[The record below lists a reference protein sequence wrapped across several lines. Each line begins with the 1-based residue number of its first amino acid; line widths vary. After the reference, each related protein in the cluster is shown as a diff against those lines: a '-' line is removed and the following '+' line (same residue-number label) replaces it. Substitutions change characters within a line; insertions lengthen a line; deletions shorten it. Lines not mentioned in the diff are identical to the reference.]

1 MSYGREVI
9 FGWFAGTRAWI
20 IKPFMFQECLNI
32 VINWVR
38 LYLVFGLAHL
48 NPFSLII
55 CFTVFYAVLY
65 IEISI
70 FNWGVLRGRPDLQV
84 PIRTILIFPMYK
96 TFCMLFSLYA
106 LMRNVLQYTTWRAKN
121 IKISKREET
130 VQDMPPVPPVINPG
144 TPPSCN
150 GFVLSLVLTHRHCS
164 LVSLCS
170 LGVISV
176 VSLLSLLSLS
186 VLSLSVF
193 FFNPDWHTIW
203 HPNTN
208 KEEGNSLKTL
218 TENLVRSLGIHNM
231 TDRRRITLIVQ
242 AYMLY
247 TKLLKEDS
255 FVNFPSS
262 LSTLDKQSD
271 ESKNHIVLLSKAM
284 ETLRVAIP
292 KKLKQMVS
300 ESGDWDH
307 FRSQLSSV
315 MDQWKDVPETLFF
328 TEELREH
335 SDQNIH
341 HIVNGNVHVCNQLSQ
356 LIHGTNYP
364 QRHDKVKV
372 LKTCVNNVLELFRMY
387 VSGG

>member
-1 MSYGREVI
+1 
-9 FGWFAGTRAWI
+9 
-20 IKPFMFQECLNI
+20 
-32 VINWVR
+32 
-38 LYLVFGLAHL
+38 
-48 NPFSLII
+48 
-55 CFTVFYAVLY
+55 
-65 IEISI
+65 
-70 FNWGVLRGRPDLQV
+70 
-84 PIRTILIFPMYK
+84 
-96 TFCMLFSLYA
+96 
-106 LMRNVLQYTTWRAKN
+106 
-121 IKISKREET
+121 
-130 VQDMPPVPPVINPG
+130 
-144 TPPSCN
+144 
-150 GFVLSLVLTHRHCS
+150 
-164 LVSLCS
+164 
-170 LGVISV
+170 
-176 VSLLSLLSLS
+176 
-186 VLSLSVF
+186 
-193 FFNPDWHTIW
+193 
-203 HPNTN
+203 
-208 KEEGNSLKTL
+208 
-218 TENLVRSLGIHNM
+218 M

-372 LKTCVNNVLELFRMY
+372 LKTCVNNVLELLRMY